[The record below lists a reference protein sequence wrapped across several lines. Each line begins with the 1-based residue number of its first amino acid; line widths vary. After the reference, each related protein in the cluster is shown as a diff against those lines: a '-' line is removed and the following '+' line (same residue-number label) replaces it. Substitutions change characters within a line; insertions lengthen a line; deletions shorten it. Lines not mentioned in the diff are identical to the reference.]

1 MPRVPVYDTAQVE
14 SRPLPGVRESSVASP
29 SLFGAAAEQQGKL
42 GEGALRAGNSI
53 GAVASVM
60 QDRENADML
69 FRAETALKDDYLKFE
84 QSVKERKGQ
93 SAWGVTKE
101 AETWFTEQ
109 EKKHSGILQND
120 TQRQL
125 FGQSLAKLR
134 TAGLG
139 AASGHESLERRKSL
153 EESAQASIVGSIN
166 MAAAQAADG
175 FAGYVPAAPQ
185 TDAEGNEIPA
195 TPGDPIV
202 GLKGDIIKRVQV
214 ISDLNGWS
222 PERRALEEG
231 KYLTSLHKQ
240 VLQSLVTN
248 NPGKAKE
255 YYDTYK
261 NEIDGAERD
270 GIDKFIKEGT
280 LREVAQ
286 TAVDGIMSKGL
297 GLSGALNLARQKYKG
312 EEEDEITRRIKERFS
327 EREASMGLGA
337 KQSADA
343 AWKIVANGG
352 GRDQIPPALW
362 SSLKGEEQM
371 QFVRYFDAKAAKGDK
386 EGKDDI
392 ENLAKVETLIEQGD
406 LTNKAELAKYE
417 PFFSKDTLKT
427 LGVKIDG
434 RGKIAPKEMKR
445 LFEERKDKTVS
456 AAGLDEKG
464 WAEWMAFQNYMLEN
478 VKETK
483 RPEDMDVWAD
493 RWFMKGYGKGN
504 SLFAND
510 PDTFGEARTKGRK
523 DFVIPAPESVA
534 GQVDQTLAILQK
546 NGVQIP
552 KDKKLAR
559 DEFYT
564 TNVLEADRWA
574 AAHEVVSTPEL
585 TAAYALLKQNKKP
598 ITPANVEYI
607 LRQLKK

>member
-1 MPRVPVYDTAQVE
+1 M
-14 SRPLPGVRESSVASP
+14 
-29 SLFGAAAEQQGKL
+29 
-42 GEGALRAGNSI
+42 
-53 GAVASVM
+53 
-60 QDRENADML
+60 
-69 FRAETALKDDYLKFE
+69 
-84 QSVKERKGQ
+84 
-93 SAWGVTKE
+93 
-101 AETWFTEQ
+101 
-109 EKKHSGILQND
+109 QND
-120 TQRQL
+120 TQRKL

-139 AASGHESLERRKSL
+139 AASGHESSERRQSL

-166 MAAAQAADG
+166 LAAAQAADG
-175 FAGYVPAAPQ
+175 FAGYVPPKPSSGGKRPDGTEKANGFFGPLAGAGPLVGSTLTELSLGVPINGKEIDVPSLVPTLTKEEVAYITNGGDPRKNPSIKQ
-185 TDAEGNEIPA
+185 KAIEHAEKRLAEGKSPFADNSESPQN
-195 TPGDPIV
+195 PGDPIV

-214 ISDLNGWS
+214 MADLNGWS
-222 PERRALEEG
+222 PERKALEEG

-261 NEIDGAERD
+261 NEIDGSERD
-270 GIDKFIKEGT
+270 GVDKFIKEGT

-297 GLSGALNLARQKYKG
+297 GLSGALNLARQKYSG
-312 EEEDEITRRIKERFS
+312 AEEDEITRRIKERFS
-327 EREASMGLGA
+327 EREASTGLGS

-343 AWKIVANGG
+343 AWKIVAAGG

-362 SSLKGEEQM
+362 TSLKGEEQM

-392 ENLAKVETLIEQGD
+392 ENLAQVETLIERGD

-417 PFFSKDTLKT
+417 PFFSKGTLKT
-427 LGVKIDG
+427 LGTKIESRG
-434 RGKIAPKEMKR
+434 RVNPKEMKQ

-456 AAGLDEKG
+456 PPG
-464 WAEWMAFQNYMLEN
+464 WMSKARAEWMAFQNYMLEN

-493 RWFMKGYGKGN
+493 RWFMKGYGKTDKA
-504 SLFAND
+504 FTND
-510 PDTFGEARTKGRK
+510 PDTFGEAKAKGRK
-523 DFVIPAPESVA
+523 DFVIATPESVA
-534 GQVDQTLAILQK
+534 PQVDQTLAILQK
-546 NGVQIP
+546 NGVALP
-552 KDKKLAR
+552 KNKKLAR

-574 AAHEVVSTPEL
+574 AAHEVVSTPEF

-598 ITPANVEYI
+598 ITPANMDYV

>member
-1 MPRVPVYDTAQVE
+1 
-14 SRPLPGVRESSVASP
+14 
-29 SLFGAAAEQQGKL
+29 LFGAAAEQQSKL
-42 GEGALRAGNSI
+42 GEGMLRAGDGL
-53 GAVASVM
+53 GAVANVM
-60 QDRENADML
+60 QDRENADMI
-69 FRAETALKDDYLKFE
+69 FRAETALKEDYLNFE
-84 QSVKERKGQ
+84 REIKDRRGVNV
-93 SAWGVTKE
+93 WGATKD
-101 AETWFTEQ
+101 AEKWFGEQ
-109 EKKHSGILQND
+109 EKKHSEILQND
-120 TQRQL
+120 TQRKL
-125 FGQSLAKLR
+125 FSQSLTKLR
-134 TAGLG
+134 LAGIG
-139 AASGHESLERRKSL
+139 MVSDHEALERRKSL
-153 EESAQASIVGSIN
+153 EESTQSSIVGSIN
-166 MAAAQAADG
+166 LAAAQAADG
-175 FAGYVPAAPQ
+175 FAGYVPPAPLV
-185 TDAEGNEIPA
+185 DAEGKEIPA
-195 TPGDPIV
+195 APGGPITAI
-202 GLKGDIIKRVQV
+202 KGDILRKIQFT
-214 ISDLNGWS
+214 SGQNGWT

-261 NEIDGAERD
+261 NEIDGSERD
-270 GIDKFIKEGT
+270 GIDRFIKEGT

-312 EEEDEITRRIKERFS
+312 AEEDEITRRIKERFS

-343 AWKIVANGG
+343 AWKIVAAGG

-362 SSLKGEEQM
+362 TSLKGEEQM
-371 QFVRYFDAKAAKGDK
+371 QFVRYFDAKTARG
-386 EGKDDI
+386 EDDI
-392 ENLAKVETLIEQGD
+392 ENLAKVETLIERGD

-417 PFFSKDTLKT
+417 PFFSNSTLKT
-427 LGVKIDG
+427 LATKVDKRGVVSP
-434 RGKIAPKEMKR
+434 AEMKR
-445 LFEERKDKTVS
+445 VFEERADKKVS

-478 VKETK
+478 VRETK

-493 RWFMKGYGKGN
+493 RWFMKGYGKN
-504 SLFAND
+504 NTLFAND
-510 PDTFGEARTKGRK
+510 PDTFGQARTKGRK
-523 DFVIPAPESVA
+523 DFVIPAPDSVA
-534 GQVDQTLAILQK
+534 GQVDRALAILQK
-546 NGVQIP
+546 NGVPIP
-552 KDKKLAR
+552 KDRTLAR

-598 ITPANVEYI
+598 ITPANVDYI